1 MAKTRYSISTGAAVG
16 LSAATAKTVLC
27 VLCPAQFGIDLVGY
41 EIGFDGV
48 TASAVP
54 VLVEICSS
62 TAATNST
69 PGTANTTGTVNQ
81 VSGRAITAGFTGFY
95 NKHFGADGPYPDRSA
110 HPHAERGHDRAGLPG
125 AQHPGHRGVQRVR
138 DPLHRAGRGERQRHA
153 LVRALLTPCR
163 PHQARPS

>member
-1 MAKTRYSISTGAAVG
+1 MAKTRYSISTGAAVA
-16 LSAATAKTVLC
+16 LAAGTAKSVLC
-27 VLCPAQFGIDLVGY
+27 VLCPAQFGVDLVGY

-69 PGTANTTGTVNQ
+69 PGTGNTTGTVNQ

-95 NKHFGADGPYPDRSA
+95 ASTSEPT
-110 HPHAERGHDRAGLPG
+110 
-125 AQHPGHRGVQRVR
+125 V
-138 DPLHRAGRGERQRHA
+138 
-153 LVRALLTPCR
+153 LTPIDR
-163 PHQARPS
+163 FTLTPNGGTVIRDYQAPNTPDTAVSSGFVIRCTAPAVVNVNATLWFERC

>member
-1 MAKTRYSISTGAAVG
+1 VG

-69 PGTANTTGTVNQ
+69 PGHEQHHGTVNQ

-95 NKHFGADGPYPDRSA
+95 NSTSEPTVLTPIDRFSLT
-110 HPHAERGHDRAGLPG
+110 PNGGTI
-125 AQHPGHRGVQRVR
+125 VR
-138 DPLHRAGRGERQRHA
+138 DYQAPNTPDTAVSSGFVVRCTAPAVVNVNATLWFER
-153 LVRALLTPCR
+153 C
-163 PHQARPS
+163 